1 MDEDRDFINYPY
13 EETKYRQNVEE
24 MKQLIPFVKEE
35 MKSCPNND
43 MSFTIIETVDFYNLK
58 RFFKIKTN
66 SSVSN
71 TKSITQFKETLL
83 TNISNLDSFV
93 VIPPKNS
100 LSVDA
105 LSGKGNRILGPKVY
119 DVRGDESTIELSEKE
134 ILFFIYDNFNDLI
147 LFLEKN
153 QNMKVHCFCLG
164 VNLNFFEMKNNI
176 KKNGFLNRSDVSF
189 YFTNTDDYNKRNG
202 DNNIQLTNLPRAI
215 LVDKHNTIKEDKRIK
230 DVINFEVE
238 KDLININEEAKI
250 KKNEDQKKIILILFY
265 WRMRTKEI

>member
-1 MDEDRDFINYPY
+1 MDDNKDFINFPY

-35 MKSCPNND
+35 MKSCPNAD

-100 LSVDA
+100 LSVDS
-105 LSGKGNRILGPKVY
+105 LSGKGNQILGPKVY
-119 DVRGDESTIELSEKE
+119 
-134 ILFFIYDNFNDLI
+134 N
-147 LFLEKN
+147 
-153 QNMKVHCFCLG
+153 
-164 VNLNFFEMKNNI
+164 
-176 KKNGFLNRSDVSF
+176 
-189 YFTNTDDYNKRNG
+189 
-202 DNNIQLTNLPRAI
+202 
-215 LVDKHNTIKEDKRIK
+215 
-230 DVINFEVE
+230 
-238 KDLININEEAKI
+238 
-250 KKNEDQKKIILILFY
+250 ILI
-265 WRMRTKEI
+265 K